1 MMEHTT
7 TVLLSLCFYIRNV
20 VRIIR
25 NDVYKSLSTV
35 SGIQTKCL
43 LNIVAAAVVVVIIQA
58 GFVLDCFLL
67 ARNES

>member
-1 MMEHTT
+1 MMEHTS